1 MDAGTLGVAI
11 SEVCPIVSCSVGKPD
26 DRSTWSY
33 EPQEQATAPQI
44 AAADNVVATIPID
57 TLNTAVPTGDFIARF
72 TNQEYIALER
82 QRAADIS
89 NSKVGYSK
97 NWDILVTDSTI
108 FFGRQKAQ
116 TLKQQLVDAGV
127 LTAERASEIF
137 S

>member
-1 MDAGTLGVAI
+1 MVDEIYQL
-11 SEVCPIVSCSVGKPD
+11 
-26 DRSTWSY
+26 
-33 EPQEQATAPQI
+33 
-44 AAADNVVATIPID
+44 IP
-57 TLNTAVPTGDFIARF
+57 TTDFVARF
-72 TNQEYIALER
+72 TNQEYLALER